1 MKNILIN
8 FLVWYI
14 KNENK
19 HKEKTVERL
28 IQTYLD
34 EKYNS
39 RTQNK

>member
-14 KNENK
+14 KNEHK
-19 HKEKTVERL
+19 HNEKTVERL

-34 EKYNS
+34 ERN
-39 RTQNK
+39 NKRND

>member
-14 KNENK
+14 KNEHKN
-19 HKEKTVERL
+19 KEKTVERL

-34 EKYNS
+34 EKYY
-39 RTQNK
+39 RRK